1 MFLAPLNY
9 DKYFNKVFSNE
20 KISKRFLEDFLEAN
34 IKEFEMLKGKHR
46 VTDDA
51 SLVEFDFRCKIE
63 NSFVILDMQ
72 QWYKRDISQRFY
84 LYHALNTGLQLEKL
98 PNKRVVYEYSYLKTK
113 KVKDYGALLPVLTL
127 VWMADDTLDF
137 KDDFAA
143 YTMTPELV
151 TEFIK
156 KEKLWRKPGIV
167 EILKERARVLEVLDN
182 QSKELY
188 FLSKN
193 RLIFLLQKNIVKNK
207 TNAKYRKWFEFAEK
221 TKNPENKEEDF
232 QEYMDDEIFVEIM
245 KRINKKE
252 LSEDDFHYIENERT
266 IREEVERFERGVY
279 EEAREYY
286 RRVGMKKGREAG
298 MEAGMEEGMEEGRK
312 KGREE
317 GIKQGEKKNAFE
329 IAARLKAK
337 GFDDEIIAEVTGL
350 SPEEI
355 TQL

>member
-34 IKEFEMLKGKHR
+34 IEEFEMLKGKHR

-113 KVKDYGALLPVLTL
+113 KVKDYRALLPVLTL

-156 KEKLWRKPGIV
+156 KEKLWRKPEIV

-252 LSEDDFHYIENERT
+252 LSEDDFLYIENERK

-279 EEAREYY
+279 EVALKDALRKVRKEVWEDD
-286 RRVGMKKGREAG
+286 MEKGR
-298 MEAGMEEGMEEGRK
+298 EEGRK
-312 KGREE
+312 EGREE

>member
-46 VTDDA
+46 VTDNA

-72 QWYKRDISQRFY
+72 QWYKRDVTQRFY
-84 LYHALNTGLQLEKL
+84 LYHALNTGLQLEEL
-98 PNKRVVYEYSYLKTK
+98 PNKRVLYDYSYQKTEK
-113 KVKDYGALLPVLTL
+113 IKDYRALLPVLTL
-127 VWMADDTLDF
+127 VWMADDALEF
-137 KDDFAA
+137 KDDYVA

-151 TEFIK
+151 TKFIK
-156 KEKLWRKPGIV
+156 NEKLWHKSEII
-167 EILKERARVLEVLDN
+167 EILKKRARVLEVLDN
-182 QSKELY
+182 QSKELF

-207 TNAKYRKWFEFAEK
+207 TNAKYSKWFEFAEK
-221 TKNPENKEEDF
+221 TKNPDNKEEDF

-252 LSEDDFHYIENERT
+252 LTEDDFLYIENEKE
-266 IREEVERFERGVY
+266 IREEVERFEQGIY
-279 EEAREYY
+279 EVARKDVWED
-286 RRVGMKKGREAG
+286 GMEKGIEKGIKKGEKR
-298 MEAGMEEGMEEGRK
+298 
-312 KGREE
+312 
-317 GIKQGEKKNAFE
+317 GEKIKAVE
-329 IAARLKAK
+329 IATRLKAK
-337 GFDDEIIAEVTGL
+337 GFDDENIAEVTGL
-350 SPEEI
+350 TLEEI
-355 TQL
+355 AQL